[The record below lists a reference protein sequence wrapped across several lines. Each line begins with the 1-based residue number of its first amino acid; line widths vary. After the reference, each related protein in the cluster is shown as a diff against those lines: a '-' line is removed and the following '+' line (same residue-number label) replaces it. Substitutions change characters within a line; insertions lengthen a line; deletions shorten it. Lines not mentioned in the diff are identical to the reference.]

1 MNRRGGVTGAT
12 REQRT
17 AGMAVLVLGGLN
29 ALLGLAG
36 TLAAPAGDRLPFA
49 VTLLAGVV
57 LLVLGFQ
64 LRLGSRTAALVA
76 LVLLVALGVFQLV
89 LLAIAPDLTT
99 VLRLLITAGI
109 GWLVLRARRS

>member
-17 AGMAVLVLGGLN
+17 AGLAVLVLGGLN
-29 ALLGLAG
+29 ALLGLVG

-49 VTLLAGVV
+49 LTLLAGVV

-64 LRLGSRTAALVA
+64 LRLGSRAAALVA
-76 LVLLVALGVFQLV
+76 LVLLSALGVFQLV
-89 LLAIAPDLTT
+89 LLAVSPDLST
-99 VLRLLITAGI
+99 VFRLLITVGI
-109 GWLVLRARRS
+109 AWLVLRARGS